1 MKIPFW
7 FVVRGGNLKHFPFR
21 ECHFRAEQVAQ
32 PRLGFEAGEVQ
43 LDARRWRPRGGPA
56 EAGGGHLI
64 N

>member
-7 FVVRGGNLKHFPFR
+7 FVVRGGNLKHFP
-21 ECHFRAEQVAQ
+21 FRAEQVAQ